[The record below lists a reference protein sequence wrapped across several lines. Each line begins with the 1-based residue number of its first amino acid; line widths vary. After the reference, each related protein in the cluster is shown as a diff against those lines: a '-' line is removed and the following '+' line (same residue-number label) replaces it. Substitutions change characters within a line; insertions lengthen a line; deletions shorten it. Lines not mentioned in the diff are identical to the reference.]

1 MILHYLKVALRN
13 LWKYR
18 THSLISVLCLA
29 VGITFFT
36 VMSMYVSRVGF
47 YRDQPDYERRVHI
60 RKENGFMNFKDW
72 EKLKDIP
79 IFEVDSMAVTQYYTS
94 TFELSVIDHLQ
105 REMPYMAITKVANKA
120 SFDAFGMKRVS
131 GDLSLQKK
139 DEVVISRD
147 FARRA
152 FGEENPIGLTL
163 HWIPLEDGEI
173 EFYRIAGVV
182 DGFFP
187 LNGNLNKTDVYF
199 PLQAF
204 KDRGLY
210 IESVLKPGISIHQ
223 LNERL
228 RQIQLDPADEGSR
241 LTASLNID
249 RHRDSIWIEAMGYFV
264 AALVLVSGIVNFLKF
279 VIQMFY
285 NRQRELAIR
294 KCVGSG
300 TGGTFC
306 LLFAECFCMV
316 SVALF
321 LSMCISEL
329 TYAFLVYYVPKEAG
343 NFLSLP
349 AIYLTSLKVYLVVLA
364 VCMLIILWPVWKLR
378 KTSITRMVMVG
389 TRRHVFRNVMIG
401 VQMVISL
408 FFLGATCVLGLIL
421 DERKRNGVDY
431 LTEEEEERTVVMKVN
446 SVRLSKNLTAVLA
459 DIKALPEVAEQIQM
473 TSPVESRWQTKY
485 PGKEDVSVVI
495 IEGSARYFDFFRI
508 PMEGKVMDDEEGHQ
522 RWAYVSRDLMEQMQK
537 DSIGGSIH
545 LNSRDLQIAGVYD
558 RQYKEEGV
566 KRVIGS
572 AFICSK
578 YPGVCYFRI
587 SPQADV
593 PATMEKIEAVC
604 RKYVPESLPL
614 DIRLI
619 TDKRGTKESLQ
630 NTVHYGFGIMAFIS
644 LLVVML
650 SIYSAISMD
659 TVSRQKEVAI
669 RKINGATPKVI
680 AWMFGRTYI
689 IAYLI
694 AFLLVYPLS
703 RAMLIIELG
712 GNFNVPYRWDWP
724 LFIFFGMAL
733 LIFLVTAFKIWQIMH
748 INPATI
754 IKKE

>member
-29 VGITFFT
+29 IGITFFT

-60 RKENGFMNFKDW
+60 KKKVGWMTLKDW
-72 EKLKDIP
+72 ELLKNIP
-79 IFEVDSMAVTQYYTS
+79 LPELDSLAATSYYSSQT
-94 TFELSVIDHLQ
+94 EIGIIDRNG
-105 REMPYMAITKVANKA
+105 REMPYMAHYKEANGR
-120 SFDAFGMKRVS
+120 SFTDFALKRVS
-131 GDLSLQKK
+131 GDTRMLKK

-152 FGEENPIGLTL
+152 FGKEDPLGMTL
-163 HWIPLEDGEI
+163 HWMPRKEGEI
-173 EFYRIAGVV
+173 EFYRIVGVV

-187 LNGNLNKTDVYF
+187 VNGNLQNTDIYF
-199 PLQAF
+199 PLSALDGQA
-204 KDRGLY
+204 LY
-210 IESVLKPGISIHQ
+210 VESVLKPGMDIHR

-228 RQIQLDPADEGSR
+228 KQIQLDPTDENSTLEAHSTLSR
-241 LTASLNID
+241 YEGNI
-249 RHRDSIWIEAMGYFV
+249 WTEAVGYFI
-264 AALVLVSGIVNFLKF
+264 AALVLISGIVNFLKF

-306 LLFAECFCMV
+306 LLFAECFCMM

-329 TYAFLVYYVPKEAG
+329 TYTFLIYYVPEQMS
-343 NFLSLP
+343 NYLNLP
-349 AIYLTSLKVYLVVLA
+349 DIYITSLKVYLVVLA

-378 KTSITRMVMVG
+378 RTSIIRMVMVG
-389 TRRHVFRNVMIG
+389 SRRHVFRNVMIG
-401 VQMVISL
+401 VQMAISL

-421 DERKRNGVDY
+421 DERNRNGVDY

-446 SVRLSKNLTAVLA
+446 SGRLSKNLTAVLT
-459 DIKALPEVAEQIQM
+459 DIKALPEVAEQMQM

-485 PGKEDVSVVI
+485 PDKEDGYVVI

-593 PATMEKIEAVC
+593 RATMEKIEAVC

-712 GNFNVPYRWDWP
+712 GDFNVPYRWDWP

>member
-13 LWKYR
+13 LVKYR
-18 THSLISVLCLA
+18 THSLISVFCLA

-36 VMSMYVSRVGF
+36 VMSMYVSRIGF
-47 YRDQPDYERRVHI
+47 YRDQPNYERRVHI
-60 RKENGFMNFKDW
+60 RKENGFISSKDW

-79 IFEVDSMAVTQYYTS
+79 VFEVDSMEVIQYYPS

-105 REMPYMAITKVANKA
+105 REMPYMASIKVANKA
-120 SFDAFGMKRVS
+120 SFDAFGMERVS
-131 GDLSLQKK
+131 GDISLLKK

-163 HWIPLEDGEI
+163 HWIPLKDGEI

-187 LNGNLNKTDVYF
+187 MNGNLIKTDIYF
-199 PLQAF
+199 PLSAF
-204 KDRGLY
+204 EDRALY
-210 IESVLKPGISIHQ
+210 IESVLKPGIDIHR

-228 RQIQLDPADEGSR
+228 KQIQLDPADEGSR
-241 LTASLNID
+241 LTASLTID
-249 RHRDSIWIEAMGYFV
+249 RHRDSIWVEAMGYFI

-279 VIQMFY
+279 IIQMFY

-306 LLFAECFCMV
+306 LLFAECFCMM

-321 LSMCISEL
+321 LSLCISEL
-329 TYAFLVYYVPKEAG
+329 TYTFLIYYIPEQAG

-349 AIYLTSLKVYLVVLA
+349 AIYQTSLKVYLVVLA

-378 KTSITRMVMVG
+378 RTSIIRMVMVG

-401 VQMVISL
+401 VQMAISL
-408 FFLGATCVLGLIL
+408 FFLGATCVVGLML
-421 DERKRNGVDY
+421 DERSRSGEDY
-431 LTEEEEERTVVMKVN
+431 LTKDEEERMVVMDVN
-446 SVRLSKNLTAVLA
+446 SGRLSKNLTAVLT
-459 DIKALPEVAEQIQM
+459 DIMALPEVAEQVKM
-473 TSPVESRWQTKY
+473 TSSVERRWQTKY
-485 PGKEDVSVVI
+485 PGKEDGYIVI
-495 IEGSARYFDFFRI
+495 IEGSARYFDFFHI
-508 PMEGKVMDDEEGHQ
+508 PMEGKVLDDEEGHQ
-522 RWAYVSRDLMEQMQK
+522 QWVYVSRELMKQMQK

-545 LNSRDLQIAGVYD
+545 LNGRDLQIAGVYD
-558 RQYKEEGV
+558 RQYQEEGN

-578 YPGVCYFRI
+578 YPGVCYFRV

-593 PATMEKIEAVC
+593 RATMKKMEAIC

-614 DIRLI
+614 DLRLF
-619 TDKRGTKESLQ
+619 TDKRGTTESVQ
-630 NTVHYGFGIMAFIS
+630 NAIYYGIGIMAFIS

-680 AWMFGRTYI
+680 AWMFGRIYI
-689 IAYLI
+689 ITYLLV
-694 AFLLVYPLS
+694 FLLVYPLS
-703 RAMLIIELG
+703 RAMLIIEMG
-712 GNFNVPYRWDWP
+712 VDFNTPYRWDWP

-733 LIFLVTAFKIWQIMH
+733 LIFVVTAFKIWQIMH

>member
-29 VGITFFT
+29 IGITFFT

-306 LLFAECFCMV
+306 LLFAECFCMM

-378 KTSITRMVMVG
+378 RTSIIRMVMVG
-389 TRRHVFRNVMIG
+389 SRRHVFRNVMIG
-401 VQMVISL
+401 VQMAISL
-408 FFLGATCVLGLIL
+408 FFLGATCVIGMMLNE
-421 DERKRNGVDY
+421 ERKGVSHLSED
-431 LTEEEEERTVVMKVN
+431 EVERTIVMDVN
-446 SVRLSKNLTAVLA
+446 SVRLAKNIDAVLA
-459 DIKALPEVAEQIQM
+459 DIEGLPDVAKQTTMMNKAE
-473 TSPVESRWQTKY
+473 TKWMIDY
-485 PGKEDVSVVI
+485 PGPGGGLMLNLR
-495 IEGSARYFDFFRI
+495 GSATYFDFFNI
-508 PMEGKVMDDEEGHQ
+508 PLEGKVMGDEEGHDQ
-522 RWAYVSRDLMEQMQK
+522 WAYVSRELYERMQK
-537 DSIGGSIH
+537 DSIFGSIRIE
-545 LNSRDLQIAGVYD
+545 NEDYQIAGVYD
-558 RQYKEEGV
+558 HLYKEGED
-566 KRVIGS
+566 KRSVGS
-572 AFICSK
+572 IFFCNK
-578 YPGVCYFRI
+578 FKGTCYFRVG
-587 SPQADV
+587 PHADV
-593 PATMEKIEAVC
+593 KATMKKIETIC
-604 RKYVPESLPL
+604 RKYVPETLPL
-614 DIRLI
+614 EIRHL
-619 TDKRGTKESLQ
+619 TDEEKNYQSTIMMMY
-630 NTVHYGFGIMAFIS
+630 YGIFILAFVS
-644 LLVVML
+644 LLVVAL

-659 TVSRQKEVAI
+659 TLSRQKEVAI

-680 AWMFGRTYI
+680 AWLFGRIYVFTYLIVFTIVFPMGKQIAI
-689 IAYLI
+689 IA
-694 AFLLVYPLS
+694 
-703 RAMLIIELG
+703 
-712 GNFNVPYRWDWP
+712 FNEFNAPYRWDWVIV
-724 LFIFFGMAL
+724 IFFGMAL
-733 LIFLVTAFKIWQIMH
+733 LIFMVTAFKIWRIMH
-748 INPATI
+748 INPANI